1 MHELTL
7 ATSLIS
13 LASDHAREHGATKV
27 TEINVRLGVLC
38 GIARSLYFCFAP
50 AARGTCCEGAALN
63 IYEVPLKVYC
73 TACDSIVPSRTIFS
87 LRCAQCAG
95 PAPKVVS
102 GREMDLI
109 SIKLDQPLA
118 GPSNVGELETSV

>member
-13 LASDHAREHGATKV
+13 LASEHARQNGATKV
-27 TEINVRLGVLC
+27 TKINVRLGVLC

-50 AARGTCCEGAALN
+50 AARGTCCDGAELN

-73 TACDSIVPSRTIFS
+73 AACDCIVPSRTIFS
-87 LRCAQCAG
+87 LRCARCAG

-109 SIKLDQPLA
+109 SI
-118 GPSNVGELETSV
+118 ELELPPPVLTGAGEVESFV

>member
-13 LASDHAREHGATKV
+13 LASEHARQNGATRV
-27 TEINVRLGVLC
+27 TRINVRLGVLC
-38 GIARSLYFCFAP
+38 GIARSLYFCFGP
-50 AARGTCCEGAALN
+50 AARGTCCDSAELN

-73 TACDSIVPSRTIFS
+73 AACDCIVPSRTIFS
-87 LRCAQCAG
+87 LRCSKCAG
-95 PAPKVVS
+95 PAPRVVS

-109 SIKLDQPLA
+109 SI
-118 GPSNVGELETSV
+118 ELEQPPPVPSGAAEVEASV

>member
-13 LASDHAREHGATKV
+13 LASDHARHHGATRV
-27 TEINVRLGVLC
+27 TKINVRLGVLC

-50 AARGTCCEGAALN
+50 AARGTCCEGAELT
-63 IYEVPLKVYC
+63 IYEVPLKLYC
-73 TACDSIVPSRTIFS
+73 PACDAIVPSRSIFS
-87 LRCAQCAG
+87 LRCAKCAG

-109 SIKLDQPLA
+109 SIELDQAPAAAA
-118 GPSNVGELETSV
+118 GVREVEHSV